1 MVEEAIA
8 FYEVCIKLKGKLR
21 SHNKID
27 MMKCYELLGLECL
40 KAELVDS
47 AAQWFNKATQIC
59 KRVYGESEQLADS
72 FLN

>member
-8 FYEVCIKLKGKLR
+8 FYEVCIKLKSKLR

-40 KAELVDS
+40 KADLVDS
-47 AAQWFNKATQIC
+47 AA
-59 KRVYGESEQLADS
+59 
-72 FLN
+72 